1 MSKFTQNTMEEEN
14 YIIENQN
21 SFELKDIFECGQC
34 FRWNEQED
42 GSYIGVIK
50 NGVIQVKKEK
60 KICKEM
66 NGAKEINKTKEIIT
80 FTGKCDGNLQE
91 IVEKYFD
98 LKRDYEKIKSQLE
111 NIDEYLKTSIEYGK
125 GIRILNQDLW
135 ETIISFIISA
145 NNNIPR
151 IKGIIE
157 RISQKYGNKI
167 EWNRKKYY
175 TFPTPKQLKDV
186 TVQEFRN
193 LGLGF
198 RDIRLYETTQMIL
211 NKEVDLK
218 KLRKNPNTQ
227 EVRNELLKLSGVG
240 PKVADCILLFS
251 DLKRFDVFPIDV
263 WVRRVM
269 NDLYIKES
277 DESKVSKTKIEKLAE
292 EKFGDLKGLAQQ
304 YLFYWRREN

>member
-1 MSKFTQNTMEEEN
+1 MEEQK
-14 YIIENQN
+14 YIIKNQN

-42 GSYIGVIK
+42 GSYTGVIK
-50 NGVIQVKKEK
+50 NGIINVKKED
-60 KICKEM
+60 E
-66 NGAKEINKTKEIIT
+66 TIT
-80 FTGKCDGNLQE
+80 FTGICDKNIE
-91 IVEKYFD
+91 EVVNEYFD
-98 LKRDYEKIKSQLE
+98 LKRDYEKIKEQLG
-111 NIDEYLKTSIEYGK
+111 NVDEYLKTSIQYGK

-157 RISQKYGNKI
+157 RISQKYGNEI
-167 EWNRKKYY
+167 EWNGKKYY
-175 TFPTPKQLKDV
+175 TFPTYEQLKDV
-186 TVQEFRN
+186 TIQEYRN

-211 NKEVDLK
+211 NKEVDLE
-218 KLRKNPNTQ
+218 KLKNNPNTQ
-227 EVRNELLKLSGVG
+227 EVRNELLRLSGVG

-269 NDLYIKES
+269 NDLYIKED
-277 DESKVSKTKIEKLAE
+277 DETKVSKVKIEKLAE
-292 EKFGDLKGLAQQ
+292 EKFGNLKGLAQQ
-304 YLFYWRREN
+304 YLFYWRREQ